1 MSYPSIH
8 WIFLSAGRP
17 SLTTCNRG
25 FMLLRGSYQ
34 ATNNSR
40 VYAIKYVVN
49 IRCQLWHEHRVEYL
63 DGRRQLRGHRDVVV
77 SVRPPW
83 FWRPQLRP
91 IGRRGC
97 LLLLRNLFGT
107 LGRLPICL

>member
-49 IRCQLWHEHRVEYL
+49 
-63 DGRRQLRGHRDVVV
+63 LRGYVHTFML
-77 SVRPPW
+77 SYCNIY
-83 FWRPQLRP
+83 L
-91 IGRRGC
+91 C
-97 LLLLRNLFGT
+97 LCDE
-107 LGRLPICL
+107 RLTA